1 MGSAALKA
9 MAQNMT
15 ISQAQSNC
23 AKASPQDA
31 VPAEM
36 RSGTREVPLRGVW
49 DRVRRKLRA
58 ELGEDVVASW
68 FGSLELL
75 GIDGGVARV
84 TVPTRFLKSWIDTHY
99 AERLRKHFAT
109 DGHASSVE
117 VSVRGEARDGGN
129 AKRDLSRRVVEAS
142 SSQAASPVASANART
157 APDPQAWRSKTPQE
171 MSMPLSTAAALDRHL
186 TFDNFVVGRSNQ
198 FACAAA
204 RKVSETVGSQSVYNP
219 LYIHAAVGLGKTHLS
234 QAIAHT
240 CQAEGKRALYLTA
253 DRFMHGFVS
262 ALRSQTAIQFKDQMR
277 NIDLLIVD
285 DVQFLQGKT
294 VQQEFCH
301 MINSL
306 ADARRQMV
314 VAADRPPTELEG
326 LDERIKSRLGGGL
339 CVEIGAF
346 DEDLR
351 RRILARRIAA
361 ATERDPSFRVPQAVI
376 DFVASVI
383 TSNGRDL
390 DGAVNRL
397 LAHANLAGAPMTLE
411 SAEVA
416 IRDLI
421 RAREPKRVRVE
432 EILKLVSAHFNV
444 TRADLLSSRRTA
456 SVVRPRQIAMYL
468 SKTLT
473 LRSLPEIGRRFG
485 GRDHTTVLHAVR
497 KIESLIGS
505 DPSLKDEISLLKR
518 MLTE

>member
-1 MGSAALKA
+1 MFENTP
-9 MAQNMT
+9 QT
-15 ISQAQSNC
+15 QSGELLNR
-23 AKASPQDA
+23 ASIVTDETVVARA
-31 VPAEM
+31 VPGGPALGELW
-36 RSGTREVPLRGVW
+36 E
-49 DRVRRKLRA
+49 RVRRKLRA
-58 ELGEDVVASW
+58 ELGEDVVANW
-68 FGSLELL
+68 FGSLELS
-75 GIDGGVARV
+75 GIEGGIAQLS
-84 TVPTRFLKSWIDTHY
+84 VPTRFLKSWIDTHY
-99 AERLRKHFAT
+99 ADRLRKHFAI
-109 DGHASSVE
+109 DCNAVSVE
-117 VSVRGEARDGGN
+117 VSVRGAVPPRAQATRLQGRFDTGRLGDGKAPCEIAAPYLRIDAR
-129 AKRDLSRRVVEAS
+129 
-142 SSQAASPVASANART
+142 SPSEG
-157 APDPQAWRSKTPQE
+157 TPRQDKKQE
-171 MSMPLSTAAALDRHL
+171 VSMPLSIAAALDRRL

-204 RKVSETVGSQSVYNP
+204 RKVAETIGGQAVYNP

-234 QAIAHT
+234 QAMAHA
-240 CQAEGKRALYLTA
+240 CESEGKRALYLTA
-253 DRFMHGFVS
+253 DRFMHQFVS

-301 MINSL
+301 IINQL
-306 ADARRQMV
+306 ADSRRQMV
-314 VAADRPPTELEG
+314 VAADRPPGELEG
-326 LDERIKSRLGGGL
+326 LDERIKSRLAGGL
-339 CVEIGAF
+339 CVEIAAF

-351 RRILARRIAA
+351 RRILERRIAA
-361 ATERDPSFRVPQAVI
+361 ARERDPSFKVTDTVI
-376 DFVASVI
+376 DFVAAVI

-397 LAHANLAGAPMTLE
+397 LAHASFAGAHVTLD
-411 SAEVA
+411 SAETA

-456 SVVRPRQIAMYL
+456 GVVRPRQIAMYL

-497 KIESLIGS
+497 KIDGLIG
-505 DPSLKDEISLLKR
+505 DNPALKEEIGLLQR
-518 MLTE
+518 MLTD